1 MPRAPVDSMRRVVAS
16 GLVRFLLVDY
26 AHAQIDRASLT
37 GTVTDASGAVIP
49 EVKID
54 ALAVDTQLHYE
65 TLTNKQGDIRLTA
78 LPVGNMEIDIT
89 NLRSSITTT
98 AFRSEPVLMP
108 FHGLPSLLSRS

>member
-1 MPRAPVDSMRRVVAS
+1 VGWCFFFSS
-16 GLVRFLLVDY
+16 IT

-54 ALAVDTQLHYE
+54 AVAVDTPLHYE
-65 TLTNKQGDIRLTA
+65 TLTNKQGTYRLTA

-89 NLRSSITTT
+89 NLRSSIAIP